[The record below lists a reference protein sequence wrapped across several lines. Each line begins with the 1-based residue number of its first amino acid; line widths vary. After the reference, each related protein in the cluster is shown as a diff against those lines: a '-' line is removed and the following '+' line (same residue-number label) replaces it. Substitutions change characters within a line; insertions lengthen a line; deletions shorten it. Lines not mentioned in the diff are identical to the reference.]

1 MRNIPQDMIGSI
13 IALVIVAIVVIVR
26 VRNLRKSAPLR
37 FDRMWIVPAIFVAL
51 TALNLFQFPLHGREW
66 AWFGAAMLVGGLLGW
81 QRGKLMP
88 ITHDSQTGALTVHGS
103 VMALVFLLAIFAV
116 RLAIQGIAAL
126 EADGLGIRIGL
137 LNDAFVAFA
146 FALFTVQ
153 RVEMALRARRLMAA
167 APRVAAGAAQA

>member
-1 MRNIPQDMIGSI
+1 MHNLPQDMIGSI
-13 IALVIVAIVVIVR
+13 VALVIVAIVVVVR
-26 VRNLRKSAPLR
+26 IRNLRKSTPLR

-66 AWFGAAMLVGGLLGW
+66 AWFGAAAIVGGVLGW

-88 ITHDSQTGALTVHGS
+88 IRHDPETGALMVHGS
-103 VMALVFLLAIFAV
+103 PMALIFLVAIFAA

-137 LNDAFVAFA
+137 LNDAFVVFA
-146 FALFTVQ
+146 LGLFTVQ
-153 RVEMALRARRLMAA
+153 RIEMALRARRLMAA
-167 APRVAAGAAQA
+167 APRAAAGAARA